1 MPNAPT
7 APRPRLHRRLL
18 PVIGLLLL
26 SPVCAEYLI
35 GYDANVG
42 RPLVLLGGLL
52 ILGPL
57 YGAVAL
63 LIREIARRTGRG
75 WPTILLLA
83 LAFGVIQAGLVDQSL
98 FNPVYRDIDYW
109 DGMRAPTL
117 VEEIGVSADMGLT
130 FLLGHTVWS
139 FGAPIAVVEALA
151 PRDLARRP
159 WLGWFG
165 TSVVAVLYLAA
176 AYLVFDDH
184 LSTEDFTASPG
195 QLAGAAAVVAL
206 LVLVALT
213 LPRRRAH
220 GSEPGSARRAPS
232 PWLVGGLTL
241 LAAAGS
247 MFLPPTW
254 PGFAGK
260 LAVLAGLAALV
271 WAWSRG
277 EGWSGRHVVLV
288 AGAPL
293 VVNGLLSFVVEPLGE
308 PVAPLLKYGSNAFFA
323 LLVIALVAW
332 GYVRSSR
339 RERAERTD
347 PAHPTTV

>member
-1 MPNAPT
+1 MPTTPAV
-7 APRPRLHRRLL
+7 PRPRLRRRLL

-63 LIREIARRTGRG
+63 LIRETARRTGRG

-83 LAFGVIQAGLVDQSL
+83 LAFGVVQAGLVDQSL
-98 FNPVYRDIDYW
+98 FDPSYRDIDGW
-109 DGMRAPTL
+109 DGMRGPTL

-165 TSVVAVLYLAA
+165 TAAVAVLYLAA

-184 LSTEDFTASPG
+184 QSTGDFTASPG
-195 QLAGAAAVVAL
+195 QLAGAAAVAAL
-206 LVLVALT
+206 LVVVALT
-213 LPRRRAH
+213 LPRRPAD
-220 GSEPGSARRAPS
+220 GTASGSARRAPS
-232 PWLVGGLTL
+232 PWIAGGLAF
-241 LAAAGS
+241 LAAAGTA
-247 MFLPPTW
+247 FLPPTW
-254 PGFAGK
+254 PGVAGK
-260 LAVLAGLAALV
+260 LAVLAGLAALL
-271 WAWSRG
+271 WTWSRR
-277 EGWSGRHVVLV
+277 EDWSGRHVVLV

-293 VVNGLLSFVVEPLGE
+293 VVYGLLSFVVEPLGD
-308 PVAPLLKYGSNAFFA
+308 PVAPLLKYGGNAFFA

-332 GYVRSSR
+332 GHARCAR
-339 RERAERTD
+339 GERAERTE
-347 PAHPTTV
+347 PARPAAV